1 MAIGNRRPYGRG
13 VSYTVFARKY
23 RPQTFDEI
31 VGQEHIV
38 RTLKN
43 AIAQQRLAHAYIFVG
58 PRGTGKTSTA
68 RILAKAL
75 NCTDGPKA
83 DFDPKDPPCQEIA
96 EGRSMNV
103 LEFDAASNTGVD
115 KIRDIIIDNVKY
127 APVGGKYKV
136 YVVDEVHMLSTSSFN
151 ALLKTLEEPPPHVI
165 FVFATT
171 DVQKVPTTI
180 LSRCQRFDL
189 KRIPTALIRDHLL
202 SIGEKEKLDLSPAA
216 AEAVARGADGG
227 MRDAESMLDQLVA
240 FCGDKIEEADVL
252 RVFGFTSQQT
262 VAQLCDH
269 LLSGDAS
276 AALRV
281 VHNEA
286 EAGRDLTRLLS
297 DLIAHLRALLV
308 AKADSDSMRDELSA
322 EALAAVQEQAQRI
335 DIARLLELI
344 ERCAEAE
351 QRMKWAPNKK
361 MHLEI
366 AVIRAI
372 QTLSQATLGEV
383 LDTLTAMRGGAALP
397 PAPTQPPKPAAPVP
411 KPVPAPAP
419 APTKPAPVPAPVA
432 KETSPV
438 PPAPAIEPECP
449 APKAPVAAEPVTPR
463 DVAPAPEPPPL
474 APAPVQEA
482 APVDGAA
489 VWTVVIQRV
498 RKERPLLGGALERT
512 VLDEIKG
519 DTAVVGIDAC
529 DPLSFDLLDAPNTRK
544 YFESLL
550 TEAAG
555 RSCVIKFAKRE
566 GLVAAPPPREP
577 EPKPEAPKDPMDE
590 FKNDPLIRKALE
602 IFKAEIQPA

>member
-1 MAIGNRRPYGRG
+1 M
-13 VSYTVFARKY
+13 SYTVFARKY
-23 RPQTFDEI
+23 RPKTFDEVI
-31 VGQEHIV
+31 GQDHIV

-75 NCTDGPKA
+75 NCTGGPKI
-83 DFDPKDPPCQEIA
+83 DFDPEEPACREIA

-115 KIRDIIIDNVKY
+115 KIRDIIIDNVKF
-127 APVGGKYKV
+127 APVGGAYKV
-136 YVVDEVHMLSTSSFN
+136 YIVDEVHMLSTSSFN

-202 SIGEKEKLDLSPAA
+202 MIAKKEGLDLARAA
-216 AEAVARGADGG
+216 AESIARGAEGG

-240 FCGDKIEEADVL
+240 FCGEKIAEADVL

-269 LLSGDAS
+269 LISGEAS
-276 AALRV
+276 AALRI
-281 VHNEA
+281 VHSEA
-286 EAGRDLTRLLS
+286 EAGRDLSRLLAN
-297 DLIAHLRALLV
+297 LIGHLRALLV
-308 AKADSDSMRDELSA
+308 VKTDPSALAEELDA
-322 EALAAVQEQAQRI
+322 EAIAAAQQQAQRI
-335 DIARLLELI
+335 DLTRLLDLI

-366 AVIRAI
+366 AIIRAI
-372 QTLSQATLGEV
+372 QTLGQATLSEV
-383 LDTLTAMRGGAALP
+383 LDTLTAMRDGTPSP
-397 PAPTQPPKPAAPVP
+397 PT
-411 KPVPAPAP
+411 
-419 APTKPAPVPAPVA
+419 
-432 KETSPV
+432 
-438 PPAPAIEPECP
+438 PAPAIETPTRAVRPTP
-449 APKAPVAAEPVTPR
+449 ATQPTPAANPTEPAARKAP
-463 DVAPAPEPPPL
+463 PAPESE
-474 APAPVQEA
+474 PAPVLRETPPSP
-482 APVDGAA
+482 APLDLPA
-489 VWTVVIQRV
+489 VWAGVKERFC
-498 RKERPLLGGALERT
+498 KERPLYAKNIAHT
-512 VLDEIKG
+512 VLLEIQAG
-519 DTAVVGIDAC
+519 TALVGIDA
-529 DPLSFDLLDAPNTRK
+529 DDSLSRELLDTPSNRK
-544 YFESLL
+544 VIEALL
-550 TEAAG
+550 HELAG
-555 RSCVIKFAKRE
+555 GSCALKFTPRE
-566 GLVAAPPPREP
+566 GLAPKAAPASEGPR
-577 EPKPEAPKDPMDE
+577 PEASKDPLAD

>member
-1 MAIGNRRPYGRG
+1 M
-13 VSYTVFARKY
+13 SYTVFARKY
-23 RPQTFDEI
+23 RPLTFDQV
-31 VGQEHIV
+31 VGQDHIV
-38 RTLKN
+38 RTLRN

-83 DFDPKDPPCQEIA
+83 DFDPNDPPCVEIA
-96 EGRSMNV
+96 DGRSMNV

-202 SIGEKEKLDLSPAA
+202 YIAKNEKLDLSPAA
-216 AEAVARGADGG
+216 AEAIARGAEGG

-240 FCGDKIEEADVL
+240 FCGDKIEEPDVL

-269 LLSGDAS
+269 LLSGDAP

-281 VHNEA
+281 VHEEA
-286 EAGRDLTRLLS
+286 EAGRDLTRLLN
-297 DLIAHLRALLV
+297 DLISHLRSLLV
-308 AKADSDSMRDELSA
+308 AKADADSLRDELSA
-322 EALAAVQEQAQRI
+322 ETLATVQAQAERI
-335 DIARLLELI
+335 DLARLLELI

-372 QTLSQATLGEV
+372 QSMSAATLGEV
-383 LDTLTAMRGGAALP
+383 LDTLTTMRGGAPLPAAPAAPKPAPAKPVQTERSAPPP
-397 PAPTQPPKPAAPVP
+397 PAP
-411 KPVPAPAP
+411 
-419 APTKPAPVPAPVA
+419 
-432 KETSPV
+432 
-438 PPAPAIEPECP
+438 
-449 APKAPVAAEPVTPR
+449 PR
-463 DVAPAPEPPPL
+463 APEPPP
-474 APAPVQEA
+474 PQPTA
-482 APVDGAA
+482 APEPAAPIARETAPPADLGAL
-489 VWTVVIQRV
+489 WTSLIQRV
-498 RKERPLLGGALERT
+498 RKDRPLLAGNIERT
-512 VLDEIKG
+512 VLLEVKG
-519 DTAVVGIDAC
+519 DIALVGIDAG
-529 DPLSFDLLDAPNTRK
+529 DALSFDLLDSPGNRK
-544 YFESLL
+544 FIDGLL
-550 TEAAG
+550 ADLSGQALA
-555 RSCVIKFAKRE
+555 VKFAKRD
-566 GLVAAPPPREP
+566 GLVVAPPPPRES
-577 EPKPEAPKDPMDE
+577 EPAAESAKDPMAD
-590 FKNDPLIRKALE
+590 FKDDPLIRKALE
-602 IFKAEIQPA
+602 LFKAEIQPA

>member
-1 MAIGNRRPYGRG
+1 

-23 RPQTFDEI
+23 RPRTFDEV
-31 VGQEHIV
+31 VGQDHIV

-43 AIAQQRLAHAYIFVG
+43 AITQKRLAHAYIFVG

-75 NCTDGPKA
+75 NCTGGPKV
-83 DFDPKDPPCQEIA
+83 DFDPDEPVCREIA

-127 APVGGKYKV
+127 APVGGTYKV
-136 YVVDEVHMLSTSSFN
+136 YIVDEVHMLSTSSFN

-202 SIGEKEKLDLSPAA
+202 MIAGKEKVDLSRTA
-216 AEAVARGADGG
+216 AEAIARGAEGG

-240 FCGDKIEEADVL
+240 FCGEKIDEPDVL

-269 LLSGDAS
+269 LISGDAP

-281 VHNEA
+281 VHDEA

-297 DLIAHLRALLV
+297 DLIGHLRALLV
-308 AKADSDSMRDELSA
+308 VKTDPGALADELSA
-322 EALAAVQEQAQRI
+322 EAIAAAGQQAQQI
-335 DIARLLELI
+335 DQARLLDLV
-344 ERCAEAE
+344 ERSAEAE

-372 QTLSQATLGEV
+372 QTLGQATLSEV
-383 LDTLTAMRGGAALP
+383 LDTLSAMRDGQ
-397 PAPTQPPKPAAPVP
+397 PAPQPRKPEIRSPKPEVVAPVA
-411 KPVPAPAP
+411 KPAPAP
-419 APTKPAPVPAPVA
+419 APKPVPAPVA
-432 KETSPV
+432 KIETSAPQ
-438 PPAPAIEPECP
+438 PQPALREEPAP
-449 APKAPVAAEPVTPR
+449 
-463 DVAPAPEPPPL
+463 
-474 APAPVQEA
+474 A
-482 APVDGAA
+482 APVDPGAIWPA
-489 VWTVVIQRV
+489 VIQRV
-498 RKERPLLGGALERT
+498 RKERPLIGNNVAFT
-512 VLDEIKG
+512 VLLEIKG
-519 DTAVVGIDAC
+519 DTALIGIDAA
-529 DPLSFDLLDAPNTRK
+529 DTLSRELLDAPNNRK
-544 YFESLL
+544 FLDAILSEV
-550 TEAAG
+550 AG
-555 RSCVIKFAKRE
+555 RSHAIKFIPRE
-566 GLVAAPPPREP
+566 GLAPQAPPSEP
-577 EPKPEAPKDPMDE
+577 EPAAEKLKDPLAD

-602 IFKAEIQPA
+602 IFKADIQPA